1 MQASIHLRDRD
12 FGSGR
17 GACWTAPEPEA
28 AMNRLVLFAIL
39 FCGPAFARDDG
50 RYSNS
55 PLKEWFDRLAERAYV
70 APLLTDM
77 WLKIPTGNRVTVTIK
92 FVLITNGSM
101 FRTMPLS
108 PSRINSAG
116 RWCGRCGTAKV

>member
-55 PLKEWFDRLAERAYV
+55 PLKEWFDRLASGKGLCCSFADGYV
-70 APLLTDM
+70 VEDPD
-77 WLKIPTGNRVTVTIK
+77 WKSSNGNYQVRIDNQWVDVPDNAVVTE
-92 FVLITNGSM
+92 
-101 FRTMPLS
+101 P
-108 PSRINSAG
+108 AG